1 MKKRILWLLNH
12 TTLREFE
19 VPLLVEMGYEIFTP
33 KIYQYD
39 FGDLSASVT
48 WKYDETLTIPA
59 EDLEVLNHTDFY
71 QSRVSK
77 RVVEIINHYFDV
89 AFITSFPAQTEMLV
103 NSFNGKL
110 VFHAFGLLES
120 TNYTRI
126 YLSESA
132 ALLDKI
138 RKKGDQFWFCT
149 SYPDIEKVEC
159 EYFQR
164 RTFYLPI
171 GFRGTESNPS
181 WVGGD
186 NRILFVCPKIMTN
199 PHFRNIYDE
208 FVKNFGDIPHVIGGS
223 QLIPVQNDSTVVGF
237 LPKEQYEYNMQHL
250 AAMFYH
256 SQEPR
261 HLQYHPLE
269 AISNGMPLVFMAGGM
284 LDSLGGKDLPGR
296 CTSIRQAYKLLDSL
310 SKGDKVLA
318 QKIISSQR
326 VLLERFSEEYC
337 KPYLEQLMEQVEN
350 QTVSKAPERKKSRIA
365 IVCPQG
371 YTGGVLDFSIRL
383 TLALQAGTKQGLGNI
398 EPVFYYV
405 NCEAYRE
412 HFYFKKLY
420 SAGISVRSFEWSY
433 KSEQW
438 ARNNESLR
446 DYEDH
451 TIPDAV
457 YVMEDGLR
465 NLSDC
470 DYIIFT
476 SDTMPR
482 GFWTSL
488 PYAVVVH
495 DAIQRYVKELFDLG
509 TELGRQKTN
518 RKANAVIVTSEPMQ
532 KNAVQYVGAQIDKV
546 FLMPQLFE
554 SISVPNKNDTQ
565 SRKYFHW
572 GTNVTPHKNH
582 KAALEGLRQYYSL
595 GGTLPCVITGANTH
609 LINPSEE
616 IEETEFHYQYLKSL
630 RQIIAGNK
638 ILKEKVLFAGELPK
652 QDYWDLLA
660 EAEFTFHPGYADNG
674 NGVSVDAALL
684 GVPTLSSDYPAMRYM
699 NDRMEMQMTFFE
711 YDDPE
716 SIANK
721 LLFMEKNAQRIKKAM
736 PSNSHFEQF
745 TWQSQTETIYN
756 VIQSIVR
763 GY

>member
-33 KIYQYD
+33 KIYQFEY
-39 FGDLSASVT
+39 GDLSASVT

-71 QSRVSK
+71 QSHVSK
-77 RVVEIINHYFDV
+77 RVVEIMNQYFDMV
-89 AFITSFPAQTEMLV
+89 FVGAFVPQIEMLV
-103 NSFNGKL
+103 QCFEGEFVL
-110 VFHAFGLLES
+110 HAFGLNK
-120 TNYTRI
+120 TMTYTKLFSI
-126 YLSESA
+126 PNGV
-132 ALLDKI
+132 LLDRI
-138 RKKGDQFWFCT
+138 RALHEHFWFGA
-149 SYPDIEKVEC
+149 SYENLGEVEC
-159 EYFQR
+159 GYFKNR
-164 RTFYLPI
+164 FVYLPI
-171 GFRGTESNPS
+171 GFKNAHVNAV
-181 WVGGD
+181 WDGGD
-186 NRILFVCPKIMTN
+186 ERILFVGPKIMSN
-199 PHFRNIYDE
+199 SYYRKVYEDFK
-208 FVKNFGDIPHVIGGS
+208 KNFGDIPHVIGGS
-223 QLIPVQNDSTVVGF
+223 QLVPVKNDPAVLGF

-261 HLQYHPLE
+261 HLHYHPLE
-269 AISNGMPLVFMAGGM
+269 AVANGMPLIFMAGGM

-296 CTSIRQAYKLLDSL
+296 CTSIPQAHQMLERL
-310 SKGDKVLA
+310 SKGDKTLA
-318 QKIISSQR
+318 NRIISAQG
-326 VLLERFSEEYC
+326 VLLEKFTEEYC
-337 KPYLEQLMEQVEN
+337 KPYLERLMEQIEN
-350 QTVSKAPERKKSRIA
+350 QTVSKTPERKKSRVA

-371 YTGGVLDFSIRL
+371 YTGGVIDFSIRL
-383 TLALQAGTKQGLGNI
+383 ALALQAGTKQGLGNI
-398 EPVFYYV
+398 EPVFYYLD
-405 NCEAYRE
+405 CEAYRD
-412 HFYFKKLY
+412 HLYFKKLY
-420 SAGISVRSFEWSY
+420 AAGISVRSFEWAY
-433 KSEQW
+433 KSAQW

-446 DYEDH
+446 DYVDH

-457 YVMEDGLR
+457 YVMEDGMN
-465 NLSDC
+465 NLYDC

-476 SDTMPR
+476 ADTMPM
-482 GFWTSL
+482 GCWTSL
-488 PYAVVVH
+488 PHAIVVH
-495 DAIQRYVKELFDLG
+495 DVIQRYVKELFDLG

-652 QDYWDLLA
+652 QDYWNLLA

-674 NGVSVDAALL
+674 NGVSMDAALL

-699 NDRMEMQMTFFE
+699 NDRMDMHMTFFE

-716 SIANK
+716 SIADK
-721 LLFMEKNAQRIKKAM
+721 LLFMEKNAQKIKKAM
-736 PSNSHFEQF
+736 PSGNHFEQF